1 MASSKKINNAISS
14 FIHSLINNKNK
25 IKTLFVMFILFY
37 ETTILELSAYGARPS
52 AEVALLMYGF
62 PFLILYI
69 ITLYYSFGTVRRQFG
84 LLVTLSYHIIR
95 LGFIFIILYF
105 NYDSK
110 MLGSGDPETIPRDS
124 ICLILLSLII

>member
-1 MASSKKINNAISS
+1 
-14 FIHSLINNKNK
+14 
-25 IKTLFVMFILFY
+25 MFILFY